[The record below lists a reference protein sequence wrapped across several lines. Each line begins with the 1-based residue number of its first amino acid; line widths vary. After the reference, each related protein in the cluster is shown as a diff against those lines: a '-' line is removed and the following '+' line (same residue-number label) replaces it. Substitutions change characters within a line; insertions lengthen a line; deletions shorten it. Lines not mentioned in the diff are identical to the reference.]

1 MLQIVR
7 NRDLLADRLRR
18 IRDGLDDDL
27 SVVRRILTRV
37 RNEGDDAVR
46 YFTEKFDRVSIDELR
61 VPAGRLE
68 QAAEALPGSLKK
80 VIKEACENI
89 RRFHEL
95 QKPVGYSL
103 TQPDGTETAFRWR
116 AIERVGVYVPGGR
129 FPLFST
135 VLMNVIPA
143 QVAGV
148 PEIVVCSPPGKE
160 GRPSNEILGT
170 CFLLGVTEVYRV
182 GGVQAIGALAY
193 GTESMAAVYK
203 ITGPGNKYVAQAKQ
217 AVSGHVGIDMTAGP
231 TELIVIADGE
241 TDPRRAAAEL
251 LSQAEHDPQAFPV
264 LLTDSENLAGEVNK
278 QLSVLIRKLST
289 RSTAEQSLEKR
300 GFIFVAGSIEECVR
314 IANSIAPEHLA
325 LMVQDPEPWIDKL
338 TAGAIF
344 VGADSPIA
352 WGDYWAG
359 PNHTLPTS
367 GKARIQGPLS
377 VLDFMVPYSVIKAD
391 QQVLRNSGEKV
402 MELAATEGLSGHA
415 GSIAVR
421 RKND

>member
-1 MLQIVR
+1 MLKIIR
-7 NRDLLADRLRR
+7 DRDLLTNRLRQ
-18 IRDGLDDDL
+18 IRDDLGDDL
-27 SVVRRILTRV
+27 LVVQQILSRV
-37 RNEGDDAVR
+37 RKEGDEAVR
-46 YFTEKFDRVSIDELR
+46 NFTEKFDRVSIGELH
-61 VPAGRLE
+61 VPVRRLE
-68 QAAEALPGSLKK
+68 KAAEVLPVSLKK
-80 VIKEACENI
+80 SIKEAGENI

-95 QKPVGYSL
+95 QKPAGYSL

-116 AIERVGVYVPGGR
+116 ASVGVYVPGGR

-148 PEIVVCSPPGKE
+148 PEIVVCSPPGQE
-160 GRPSNEILGT
+160 GWPSNEILGT

-182 GGVQAIGALAY
+182 GGVQAIGALTY
-193 GTESMAAVYK
+193 GTESIPAVYK

-217 AVSGHVGIDMTAGP
+217 VVSDYVGIDMVAGP
-231 TELIVIADGE
+231 TELVVIADGE

-264 LLTDSENLAGEVNK
+264 LLTDSEDLAEKVNK
-278 QLSVLIRKLST
+278 QLSVQIADLST
-289 RSTAEQSLEKR
+289 RSTAEQALEKQ
-300 GFIFVAGSIEECVR
+300 GFTFIAGSIEECVR

-325 LMVQDPEPWIDKL
+325 LMVKKPEPWIDKL

-377 VLDFMVPYSVIKAD
+377 VLDFMVPYSVIRVD

-402 MELAATEGLSGHA
+402 REMAETEGLSGHA

-421 RKND
+421 RKNG